1 MRSWVEKGM
10 CLESKW
16 RWRVSH
22 LELAVTMAGQLLR
35 ASGHRS
41 LLGTQLGLSQLVG

>member
-1 MRSWVEKGM
+1 MEKGM
-10 CLESKW
+10 CVESSW

-22 LELAVTMAGQLLR
+22 LEPAVTMAGQLLR

-41 LLGTQLGLSQLVG
+41 LLGSQLSLSQLVG